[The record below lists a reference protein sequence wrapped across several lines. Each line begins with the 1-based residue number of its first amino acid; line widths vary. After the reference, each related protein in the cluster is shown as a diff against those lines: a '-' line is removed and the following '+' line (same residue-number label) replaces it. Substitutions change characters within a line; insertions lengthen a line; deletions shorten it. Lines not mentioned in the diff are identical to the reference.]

1 MAGIVP
7 AVAATGL
14 PLSLQLRLLRGVA
27 ATGWRQMRLR
37 HWAKAHPQIASGRG
51 WCRRAWWGVA
61 AGGVMQRHLGNP
73 NRRSAALRLLDE
85 PDWTEFDQA
94 RAKGGVIVATAHLGP
109 PKFLMHSLIERRLP
123 LLVWTNAADL
133 PAWLPATTETT
144 FLDPLLPAER
154 GVLMVKSALHLRRGG
169 VLLGAA
175 DMQTGDRSRE
185 FDRLG
190 RRWHLSPGLPA
201 LARRLSVPAFF
212 MLALWEGNRVRIS
225 CRRLEP
231 PASDL
236 PEEAWEDAWLDRYW
250 DEVERVV
257 CTSPENLRFLRGI
270 DAGRFRRELGV

>member
-14 PLSLQLRLLRGVA
+14 PLSWQLRLLRGVA
-27 ATGWRQMRLR
+27 ATGWRQTRLQ
-37 HWAKAHPQIASGRG
+37 HWAEAHPLIARGEG

-61 AGGVMQRHLGNP
+61 AGGVVQRHLGNA

-94 RAKGGVIVATAHLGP
+94 RSAGGVIVATAHLGP
-109 PKFLMHSLIERRLP
+109 PKFLMHVLIERRLP

-133 PAWLPATTETT
+133 PSWLPATTETT

-185 FDRLG
+185 IDRLG
-190 RRWHLSPGLPA
+190 RRWPLSPGLPA
-201 LARRLSVPAFF
+201 VRAGLSHAGSVGGQSGADQLPAARAPGLRPFRRSLGGRLARPLLERSREGCLRLPGKPTVPP
-212 MLALWEGNRVRIS
+212 RH
-225 CRRLEP
+225 
-231 PASDL
+231 
-236 PEEAWEDAWLDRYW
+236 
-250 DEVERVV
+250 
-257 CTSPENLRFLRGI
+257 
-270 DAGRFRRELGV
+270 